1 MLRFA
6 MHPTIQSLGEYRSRM
21 LSEKYKQS
29 LTSYEGKRGAF
40 LYGITLLA
48 PFFLLAMGGLNIW
61 FALRI
66 SSTGDFT
73 LVDII
78 RVWFDEIDMQGEY
91 RYSGIFLA
99 GLQRLNTAIIQFS
112 FAVALFPMA
121 LGVRFHRK
129 RDRAILD
136 ALRKHGEI

>member
-1 MLRFA
+1 
-6 MHPTIQSLGEYRSRM
+6 M

-29 LTSYEGKRGAF
+29 LTRYEGKKGVF

-48 PFFLLAMGGLNIW
+48 PFFLMAMGGLNIW
-61 FALRI
+61 LALRI
-66 SSTGDFT
+66 SGAGDFT
-73 LVDII
+73 LGDIM

-112 FAVALFPMA
+112 FALVLFPMA
-121 LGVRFHRK
+121 LWERFHRK